1 MSDYEDWLDGKL
13 GKKVLWTA
21 TAWSKLLTRDLT
33 EEGVKECLLSG
44 ERRETVDTESGPKI
58 VIEKALHDP
67 IYEALVVVYV
77 DCEDYCLIVS
87 NHLRKRKQKRK

>member
-1 MSDYEDWLDGKL
+1 MSEYEDWLDEKL
-13 GKKVLWTA
+13 GKNVLWTA
-21 TAWSKLLTRDLT
+21 TARGKLLTRDLT
-33 EEGVKECLLSG
+33 GEGVKECLLSG

-67 IYEALVVVYV
+67 IYEAMVVVYV
-77 DCEDYCLIVS
+77 DCEDYYLIIS